1 MANKPNE
8 QEIRQQNV
16 AEAVSKT
23 ELFFQ
28 KNGKIVYG
36 CVAAVLLIAL
46 AILAYN
52 RFVLQPKKAEA
63 QKEMFKAEQR
73 FAQGDYELALNGD
86 DNNYGFEDIIAKYGT
101 KGGES
106 VYMYAGASALQLGQF
121 DKAIEYF
128 KKYEGGDKILLARA
142 QAGIGDAYVGL
153 EDYKNAI
160 SWYEKAA
167 ATTRMIVTVSI
178 VDDMVSI
185 ISACER
191 MVKSSSASAFS
202 LWLSRSI
209 CVSSSMAAS
218 LISSVTAEQTI
229 DENHVWAAM
238 RFITVV

>member
-1 MANKPNE
+1 MANKPTE

-28 KNGKIVYG
+28 KNGKIIYG
-36 CVAAVLLIAL
+36 CVAAVHVIAL

-101 KGGES
+101 KGGKS
-106 VYMYAGASALQLGQF
+106 VYMYAGACALQLGQF
-121 DKAIEYF
+121 DKAIEFF
-128 KKYEGGDKILLARA
+128 KKYDGDDTILLART

-160 SWYEKAA
+160 TWYEKAA
-167 ATTRMIVTVSI
+167 ATTDNMFAAGYLLKAGKVYEELG
-178 VDDMVSI
+178 DKDQAL
-185 ISACER
+185 ACYKK
-191 MVKSSSASAFS
+191 VKDQYPQAPEA
-202 LWLSRSI
+202 
-209 CVSSSMAAS
+209 MD
-218 LISSVTAEQTI
+218 I
-229 DENHVWAAM
+229 DKY
-238 RFITVV
+238 ITRIEF